1 MRQHG
6 CGLRFGVV
14 QQDNSLSGPV
24 EPIDQHLQFLLRRH
38 GFPITRPQIGTEHG
52 DAARLQQLKRGR
64 CGFETGKPEE
74 WRGRCAARDTVERHL
89 NRGNTV
95 VDFLCCL
102 VWRDPHQAA
111 VQPGMMPDGVALGRD
126 PSHQAWMLGSRLA
139 DQEERR
145 AHAFMGQRRQHP
157 LRGRR
162 PRAVI
167 ECQYHLVIPERQR
180 LRKALKPNPR
190 GGGGIDAKNPR
201 GTERSLAW
209 TVRRLRRHR
218 PCDQGNKGS
227 SRPLHELPG
236 ADFDFSALNEVD
248 DSVRDEILEEL
259 EPETVAEGVRE
270 LESDDAVKLLAGLD
284 EEDQEEILE
293 KLPPLERDALERS
306 LLYPEN
312 SAGRRMQTEFIAV
325 PPDWTVGQAID
336 YMRDTPELPDRF
348 YEIYAVDSAQ
358 HWQGAISL
366 DALLRAHRP
375 VPLADLIDEDRR
387 RVSVMDDQGEVARLF
402 GKYNLVAAPVVDTTN
417 RLVGV
422 ITIDDVVD
430 VIEEEADEDLK
441 ALGGVT
447 SDEELSDNVWTIAKG
462 RFNWLLVN
470 LATAFLASSVLG
482 LFEGQLE
489 KMVALAVLAPIVA
502 SQGGNAA
509 TQTMTVAV
517 RALATRELG
526 SNNAFRVVMREGL
539 VGLVNGLAFAVI
551 TGIAAVAWFKIPA
564 LGVVIGL
571 VMVCNLVAGAL
582 GGILIPMVLERV
594 RADPAVA
601 SGTFVTT
608 ITDVVGFFSFLG
620 IATLW
625 FGLK

>member
-1 MRQHG
+1 MPMRNEDGEIRPEFVAEIARAIHA
-6 CGLRFGVV
+6 
-14 QQDNSLSGPV
+14 DNT
-24 EPIDQHLQFLLRRH
+24 QLLR
-38 GFPITRPQIGTEHG
+38 
-52 DAARLQQLKRGR
+52 A
-64 CGFETGKPEE
+64 
-74 WRGRCAARDTVERHL
+74 TVAE
-89 NRGNTV
+89 
-95 VDFLCCL
+95 
-102 VWRDPHQAA
+102 
-111 VQPGMMPDGVALGRD
+111 
-126 PSHQAWMLGSRLA
+126 
-139 DQEERR
+139 
-145 AHAFMGQRRQHP
+145 
-157 LRGRR
+157 
-162 PRAVI
+162 
-167 ECQYHLVIPERQR
+167 
-180 LRKALKPNPR
+180 
-190 GGGGIDAKNPR
+190 
-201 GTERSLAW
+201 
-209 TVRRLRRHR
+209 
-218 PCDQGNKGS
+218 
-227 SRPLHELPG
+227 LHEADLG
-236 ADFDFSALNEVD
+236 DLIAALEADDRVRLVELTGTDFDFSALNELD
-248 DSVRDEILEEL
+248 DTVREEILEEL

-270 LESDDAVKLLAGLD
+270 LESDDAVELLEGLD
-284 EEDQEEILE
+284 EKDQEEILE
-293 KLPPLERDALERS
+293 KLPASERDALERS
-306 LLYPEN
+306 LEYPEN
-312 SAGRRMQTEFIAV
+312 SAGRRMQTEFVAV
-325 PPDWTVGQAID
+325 PPDWSAGQAID
-336 YMRDTPELPDRF
+336 YLRDTPDLPGRF
-348 YEIYAVDSAQ
+348 YEIYPVDGAQRWHGAV
-358 HWQGAISL
+358 SL
-366 DALLRAHRP
+366 DVLLRAGRQ

-387 RVSVMDDQGEVARLF
+387 RVSVVDDLEEVARLF
-402 GKYNLVAAPVVDTTN
+402 GKYNLVAAPVVDTAN

-430 VIEEEADEDLK
+430 VIEEEADEDLR

-447 SDEELSDNVWTIAKG
+447 SDEELSDNVWTIARG

-551 TGIAAVAWFKIPA
+551 TGIAAVAWFRIPG

-571 VMVCNLVAGAL
+571 AIVCNLVAGAL
-582 GGILIPMVLERV
+582 GGILIPMVLERA

-608 ITDVVGFFSFLG
+608 VTDVVGFFSFLG

>member
-1 MRQHG
+1 MAEDVDVAQPAPAPAPDRLPMRDKDGEIRHEFVEQIARAIHAANAPF
-6 CGLRFGVV
+6 LRA
-14 QQDNSLSGPV
+14 
-24 EPIDQHLQFLLRRH
+24 I
-38 GFPITRPQIGTEHG
+38 
-52 DAARLQQLKRGR
+52 
-64 CGFETGKPEE
+64 
-74 WRGRCAARDTVERHL
+74 
-89 NRGNTV
+89 
-95 VDFLCCL
+95 
-102 VWRDPHQAA
+102 
-111 VQPGMMPDGVALGRD
+111 VA
-126 PSHQAWMLGSRLA
+126 
-139 DQEERR
+139 E
-145 AHAFMGQRRQHP
+145 
-157 LRGRR
+157 
-162 PRAVI
+162 
-167 ECQYHLVIPERQR
+167 
-180 LRKALKPNPR
+180 
-190 GGGGIDAKNPR
+190 
-201 GTERSLAW
+201 
-209 TVRRLRRHR
+209 
-218 PCDQGNKGS
+218 
-227 SRPLHELPG
+227 LHE
-236 ADFDFSALNEVD
+236 ADLGDLIAALEPDDRVKLVELTGEDFHFSALNEVD
-248 DSVRDEILEEL
+248 DSVREEILEEL

-270 LESDDAVKLLAGLD
+270 LESDDAVELLEGLD

-293 KLPPLERDALERS
+293 RLPPSERDALERS

-312 SAGRRMQTEFIAV
+312 SAGRRMQTEFIAL
-325 PPDWTVGQAID
+325 PPDWTAGQAID
-336 YMRDTPELPDRF
+336 HMRDTPDLPRRF
-348 YEIYAVDSAQ
+348 YEIYAVDHAQ
-358 HWQGAISL
+358 HLQGAVPL
-366 DALLRAHRP
+366 DALLCARRP
-375 VPLADLIDEDRR
+375 VPLAELMDEDRR
-387 RVSVMDDQGEVARLF
+387 RVSVMEDQEEVARLF
-402 GKYNLVAAPVVDTTN
+402 GKYNLVAAPVVDTAN

-447 SDEELSDNVWTIAKG
+447 SDEQLSDNVWTIARG

-526 SNNAFRVVMREGL
+526 ASNAFRVVMREGL

-571 VMVCNLVAGAL
+571 AMLCNLVAGAL

-625 FGLK
+625 FGLT

>member
-1 MRQHG
+1 MADDVDVASAAAAGHLLVADRLPMRDEDG
-6 CGLRFGVV
+6 DIRAGFVAEISRAV
-14 QQDNSLSGPV
+14 QAS
-24 EPIDQHLQFLLRRH
+24 
-38 GFPITRPQIGTEHG
+38 
-52 DAARLQQLKRGR
+52 DAAFLREIVGELHEADLGDLI
-64 CGFETGKPEE
+64 EALEPEE
-74 WRGRCAARDTVERHL
+74 RVSLVEL
-89 NRGNTV
+89 T
-95 VDFLCCL
+95 
-102 VWRDPHQAA
+102 
-111 VQPGMMPDGVALGRD
+111 
-126 PSHQAWMLGSRLA
+126 
-139 DQEERR
+139 
-145 AHAFMGQRRQHP
+145 
-157 LRGRR
+157 
-162 PRAVI
+162 
-167 ECQYHLVIPERQR
+167 
-180 LRKALKPNPR
+180 
-190 GGGGIDAKNPR
+190 
-201 GTERSLAW
+201 
-209 TVRRLRRHR
+209 
-218 PCDQGNKGS
+218 
-227 SRPLHELPG
+227 G

-248 DSVRDEILEEL
+248 DTVREEILEEL

-270 LESDDAVKLLAGLD
+270 LESDDAVELLEGLD
-284 EEDQEEILE
+284 QEDQEEILE
-293 KLPPLERDALERS
+293 KLSQSERDALERS
-306 LLYPEN
+306 LDYPEN
-312 SAGRRMQTEFIAV
+312 SAGRRMQTEFIAL
-325 PPDWTVGQAID
+325 PPDWNVGQAID
-336 YMRDTPELPDRF
+336 YMRETPDLPDRF
-348 YEIYAVDSAQ
+348 YEIYSVDSAQ
-358 HWQGAISL
+358 RWQGAVSL
-366 DALLRAHRP
+366 DVLLRARRP

-387 RVSVMDDQGEVARLF
+387 RVSVMDDQEEVARLF
-402 GKYNLVAAPVVDTTN
+402 GKYNLVAAPVVDTAN

-430 VIEEEADEDLK
+430 VIEEEAEEDLK

-447 SDEELSDNVWTIAKG
+447 SDEELSDSVWTIAKG

-526 SNNAFRVVMREGL
+526 SNNVLRVVMREGL

-551 TGIAAVAWFKIPA
+551 TGIAAVAWFKIPG

-571 VMVCNLVAGAL
+571 AMLCNLVAGAL
-582 GGILIPMVLERV
+582 GGILIPIVLERV

>member
-1 MRQHG
+1 MADDVDVAHAADASVLDPLTMRDEAG
-6 CGLRFGVV
+6 EIRPEF
-14 QQDNSLSGPV
+14 V
-24 EPIDQHLQFLLRRH
+24 ERIARAVHDA
-38 GFPITRPQIGTEHG
+38 
-52 DAARLQQLKRGR
+52 DAA
-64 CGFETGKPEE
+64 
-74 WRGRCAARDTVERHL
+74 
-89 NRGNTV
+89 
-95 VDFLCCL
+95 FL
-102 VWRDPHQAA
+102 REA
-111 VQPGMMPDGVALGRD
+111 VA
-126 PSHQAWMLGSRLA
+126 
-139 DQEERR
+139 E
-145 AHAFMGQRRQHP
+145 
-157 LRGRR
+157 
-162 PRAVI
+162 
-167 ECQYHLVIPERQR
+167 
-180 LRKALKPNPR
+180 
-190 GGGGIDAKNPR
+190 
-201 GTERSLAW
+201 
-209 TVRRLRRHR
+209 
-218 PCDQGNKGS
+218 
-227 SRPLHELPG
+227 LHEADLGDLIGVLDPDDRVSLVELTG

-248 DSVRDEILEEL
+248 DSVREEILEEL
-259 EPETVAEGVRE
+259 EPATVAEGVRE
-270 LESDDAVKLLAGLD
+270 LESDDAVELLEGLD
-284 EEDQEEILE
+284 EADKEEILE
-293 KLPPLERDALERS
+293 KLSPTERVALERS

-325 PPDWTVGQAID
+325 PADWTVGQAID
-336 YMRDTPELPDRF
+336 YMRDTPDLPDRF
-348 YEIYAVDSAQ
+348 YEIYAVDGAQ
-358 HWQGAISL
+358 HWQGAVSL
-366 DALLRAHRP
+366 DVLLRSRRP
-375 VPLADLIDEDRR
+375 VPLAELIDENRR
-387 RVSVMDDQGEVARLF
+387 RVSVVDDQEEVARLF
-402 GKYNLVAAPVVDTTN
+402 GKYNLVAAPVVDTEN

-430 VIEEEADEDLK
+430 VIEEEAEEDLK

-447 SDEELSDNVWTIAKG
+447 SDEELSDNVWTIARG

-526 SNNAFRVVMREGL
+526 PNNAFRVVMREGL

-551 TGIAAVAWFKIPA
+551 TGIAAVAWFRIPA

-571 VMVCNLVAGAL
+571 AMVCNLIAGAL
-582 GGILIPMVLERV
+582 GGILIPMVLDRV